1 MDQPPLFEEY
11 PELRKQI
18 PWVSLIPQPTPV
30 QQLTSLQKYLNTQ
43 EAIWVKLD
51 NLTSETYGGNKVRK
65 LEFLLGEALK
75 QKKQTITT
83 IGGLGTNHG
92 LATTIHGRTHNL
104 RARLY
109 LMEQPITPFVLRNL
123 KLMYHFG
130 AELIFAPNSWSRALR
145 FNFCDRFFQP
155 STYWVPV
162 GGSTRVGVLGYI
174 NAVLELKR
182 QIETGRAPQPRWIF
196 VATGSLGT
204 IAGIELGLQLAGMQ
218 TQVKGIYVAPNLHS
232 IPKRINKLILS
243 TFSLLKQSTRL
254 PKITFKPQY
263 EVTAAFAGSSYG
275 EPTQAGTEA
284 IQLAK
289 RLEKLVLEPTYTAKT
304 FAGLIESIR
313 KGTRGPFLY
322 WHTFNSVDLSAIA
335 NQVDYQDLPTP
346 FHRFFKIPS
355 TE

>member
-30 QQLTSLQKYLNTQ
+30 QQLTSLQNYLNTQ

-75 QKKQTITT
+75 KQKQTITT
-83 IGGLGTNHG
+83 IGALGTNHG
-92 LATTIHGRTHNL
+92 LATTIHGRTYNL

-123 KLMYHFG
+123 KLMYYFG
-130 AELIFAPNSWSRALR
+130 AELIFAPNAWSRALR
-145 FNFCDRFFQP
+145 FNYRERFFRP

-162 GGSTRVGVLGYI
+162 GGSTRIGVLGYV

-182 QIETGRAPQPRWIF
+182 QIEAGRAPEPSWIF

-218 TQVKGIYVAPNLHS
+218 TQVKGIYVAPNLRS
-232 IPKRINKLILS
+232 VPNKIDKLIHSTLS
-243 TFSLLKQSTRL
+243 FLKQSGRM
-254 PKITFKPQY
+254 PKITLKPRY
-263 EVTAAFAGSSYG
+263 EVTTAFAGSSYG
-275 EPTQAGTEA
+275 APTQAGTEA
-284 IQLAK
+284 TQLAK
-289 RLEKLVLEPTYTAKT
+289 QLEKLVLEPTYTAKT
-304 FAGLIESIR
+304 FAGLIDSIR
-313 KGTRGPFLY
+313 KGARGPFLY

-335 NQVDYQDLPTP
+335 NQVDYWELPAP
-346 FHRFFKIPS
+346 FHRFFKTAPAQ
-355 TE
+355 